1 MILIIGYNDDGNKN
15 NSDGGNNTNNLT
27 LQTSWIFTFFVD
39 GKFTVGWFS
48 EFPVTESEESSF

>member
-1 MILIIGYNDDGNKN
+1 MILMVGYNDDGNKN
-15 NSDGGNNTNNLT
+15 NNDSGNNTNNLT

-48 EFPVTESEESSF
+48 EFPVT